1 MCITITMGL
10 FSWTELSG
18 LSLEWPV
25 YLVAMREEQNM
36 SEHNLVGT
44 NLDPAISEQER
55 ARLLDQM
62 AIDQARSDA
71 AADQIREA
79 LRNHEILEGQDVLPL
94 VGTMYRAVRDLR
106 TSIIDGRQPVDLSRG
121 RVEVSMPLENTDAYK
136 YRGVRHMED
145 AIFLLKVCEEA
156 HVDRNSLDTEGEK
169 SWIEDYMRQQMQ
181 PHIDSGLL
189 PEDITIT
196 AHPIRRD
203 TNDGYD
209 PLPMLPYGSVIFRA
223 NVYPRQ
229 IDEGVKEEAVNDVVL
244 RGIGEHAIRSDA
256 PQHSTAGSEKL
267 TPENDEVI
275 LRPDD
280 LTILHWCSRI
290 AEFARIVR
298 QDALD
303 DRQNGDGIY
312 PSVASQERAIF
323 VNQNS
328 DDKNPTIPS
337 RFPCRPLLRYDFVP
351 QVTGGYIVDFIRDD
365 LLHRLQ
371 PHIDS
376 GLIPPV
382 AVNVELCRHKA
393 ESYVVARVSFDTLS
407 KEWGKKLQE
416 RDVANSA
423 LDVPI
428 SRSS

>member
-1 MCITITMGL
+1 MC
-10 FSWTELSG
+10 
-18 LSLEWPV
+18 
-25 YLVAMREEQNM
+25 
-36 SEHNLVGT
+36 EHNLVGT
-44 NLDPAISEQER
+44 DLDPAISEQDQ

-62 AIDQARSDA
+62 AADQELSDA
-71 AADQIREA
+71 AANQLREA
-79 LRNHEILEGQDVLPL
+79 LENSSMLEGRDVLPL
-94 VGTMYRAVRDLR
+94 VCTMYDAVRDLR
-106 TSIIDGRQPVDLSRG
+106 KRIIDGSQPVDPSHG
-121 RVEVSMPLENTDAYK
+121 WVEISMPLKNSDAYQ
-136 YRGVRHMED
+136 YRGVQHMEH
-145 AIFLLKVCEEA
+145 AIFLLKICEEKNIE
-156 HVDRNSLDTEGEK
+156 RSSLGTEGEE
-169 SWIEDYMRQQMQ
+169 SCVEDYMMRQIQ

-189 PEDITIT
+189 PRDITIT

-203 TNDGYD
+203 TDGGYD

-229 IDEGVKEEAVNDVVL
+229 IDEGVKEGAVNDVAL

-256 PQHSTAGSEKL
+256 SQHSTANSEEL

-280 LTILHWCSRI
+280 LAILHWCSKI
-290 AEFARIVR
+290 AEFARVVR
-298 QDALD
+298 QRALE
-303 DRQNGDGIY
+303 DRQKGDGIY

-323 VNQNS
+323 INQNS
-328 DDKNPTIPS
+328 DDKNPTVPS
-337 RFPCRPLLRYDFVP
+337 RFPRRPLLRYDFVS
-351 QVTGGYIVDFIRDD
+351 QVTGDYIVDFIRDD

-382 AVNVELCRHKA
+382 AVSVELCRHKA
-393 ESYVVARVSFDTLS
+393 ESYVVARVSFDALS

>member
-1 MCITITMGL
+1 MC
-10 FSWTELSG
+10 
-18 LSLEWPV
+18 
-25 YLVAMREEQNM
+25 
-36 SEHNLVGT
+36 EHNLVGT
-44 NLDPAISEQER
+44 DLDPAISEQER

-62 AIDQARSDA
+62 AADQARSDA

-79 LRNHEILEGQDVLPL
+79 LENGSILEGRDVLLL
-94 VGTMYRAVRDLR
+94 VGTMYDAVRDLR
-106 TSIIDGRQPVDLSRG
+106 MSIVEGRQPIDPSHG
-121 RVEVSMPLENTDAYK
+121 WVEVSMPLENTDAYR
-136 YRGVRHMED
+136 YSGVQHMKD

-156 HVDRNSLDTEGEK
+156 RVDRNSLDTEGEK
-169 SWIEDYMRQQMQ
+169 SCVEGYMRKQIQ

-189 PEDITIT
+189 EDITIT

-203 TNDGYD
+203 TDGGYD

-229 IDEGVKEEAVNDVVL
+229 IDEGVKEEAVSDSDAVL
-244 RGIGEHAIRSDA
+244 RVIGEHAIRSDA
-256 PQHSTAGSEKL
+256 SQHSTADSEEL
-267 TPENDEVI
+267 TPQNDEVI
-275 LRPDD
+275 LQPDD
-280 LTILHWCSRI
+280 LAILHWCSKI
-290 AEFARIVR
+290 AEFARVVR
-298 QDALD
+298 QRALE
-303 DRQNGDGIY
+303 DRQKGDGIY
-312 PSVASQERAIF
+312 PSVAVQEREIF

-337 RFPCRPLLRYDFVP
+337 RFPRRPLLRYDFVP
-351 QVTGGYIVDFIRDD
+351 QVTGDYIVDFIRDD

-382 AVNVELCRHKA
+382 TVNVELRRHKA

-407 KEWGKKLQE
+407 KEWGEKLQE
-416 RDVANSA
+416 RDVVNSA

>member
-1 MCITITMGL
+1 MH
-10 FSWTELSG
+10 
-18 LSLEWPV
+18 
-25 YLVAMREEQNM
+25 
-36 SEHNLVGT
+36 EHNPVGAD
-44 NLDPAISEQER
+44 LDPAISEQEQ

-62 AIDQARSDA
+62 AADQARSDA
-71 AADQIREA
+71 VADQIRDA
-79 LRNHEILEGQDVLPL
+79 LEKGSMLEGRDVLPL
-94 VGTMYRAVRDLR
+94 VCTMYDAVRDLR
-106 TSIIDGRQPVDLSRG
+106 MSIVEGRQPIDHSHG
-121 RVEVSMPLENTDAYK
+121 WIEVSMPLKNTDE
-136 YRGVRHMED
+136 YRRMGVQHMEH
-145 AIFLLKVCEEA
+145 AIFLLKICEENNIE
-156 HVDRNSLDTEGEK
+156 RSSLNTEGEK
-169 SWIEDYMRQQMQ
+169 SHVEVYMRQQIQ

-189 PEDITIT
+189 PKDIIIT
-196 AHPIRRD
+196 AHPIRQD
-203 TNDGYD
+203 GDGGYD
-209 PLPMLPYGSVIFRA
+209 PLPMLSYGSVIFRA
-223 NVYPRQ
+223 NVYPQQ
-229 IDEGVKEEAVNDVVL
+229 IDEGVTEEAVNDVAL
-244 RGIGEHAIRSDA
+244 RGVGEHAIRSDA
-256 PQHSTAGSEKL
+256 SQHSTADSEEL

-280 LTILHWCSRI
+280 LAILHWCSRI

-298 QDALD
+298 QDAPD
-303 DRQNGDGIY
+303 DRQNGDEIY
-312 PSVASQERAIF
+312 PSVASQEWAIF

-337 RFPCRPLLRYDFVP
+337 RFPRRPLLRYDFVP
-351 QVTGGYIVDFIRDD
+351 QVTGNYIVDFIRDD

-382 AVNVELCRHKA
+382 AVNVELYRHKA

>member
-1 MCITITMGL
+1 MC
-10 FSWTELSG
+10 
-18 LSLEWPV
+18 
-25 YLVAMREEQNM
+25 
-36 SEHNLVGT
+36 EHNLVGT
-44 NLDPAISEQER
+44 DLDPAISEQER

-62 AIDQARSDA
+62 AADQARSDA
-71 AADQIREA
+71 VADQIREA
-79 LRNHEILEGQDVLPL
+79 LRNHEILEGRDVLPL
-94 VGTMYRAVRDLR
+94 VCTVYRAVRDLR
-106 TSIIDGRQPVDLSRG
+106 TSIIDRRQPVDPSRG
-121 RVEVSMPLENTDAYK
+121 RVEVSMPLENTDAYT
-136 YRGVRHMED
+136 YSGVQHMED

-169 SWIEDYMRQQMQ
+169 SWIEGYMMKQIQ

-203 TNDGYD
+203 TNGGYD
-209 PLPMLPYGSVIFRA
+209 PLPMLSYGSVIFRA

-229 IDEGVKEEAVNDVVL
+229 IDEGVKEEAVSDAVL
-244 RGIGEHAIRSDA
+244 RVIGEHAIRSDA

-267 TPENDEVI
+267 APENDEVI
-275 LRPDD
+275 LQPDD
-280 LTILHWCSRI
+280 LAILHWCSRI

-303 DRQNGDGIY
+303 NRQNEDGIY

-337 RFPCRPLLRYDFVP
+337 RFPRRPLLRYDFVP
-351 QVTGGYIVDFIRDD
+351 QVTGDYIVDFIRDD

-393 ESYVVARVSFDTLS
+393 ESYVVARVSFDALS

-416 RDVANSA
+416 RDVVNPA

>member
-1 MCITITMGL
+1 MH
-10 FSWTELSG
+10 
-18 LSLEWPV
+18 
-25 YLVAMREEQNM
+25 
-36 SEHNLVGT
+36 EHNLVETDLG
-44 NLDPAISEQER
+44 PAISEQER
-55 ARLLDQM
+55 AELLGRMIADQE
-62 AIDQARSDA
+62 RSDA
-71 AADQIREA
+71 AAETLERDIDKGR
-79 LRNHEILEGQDVLPL
+79 ILEGRNVLAL
-94 VGTMYRAVRDLR
+94 VSTIYREVRDLR
-106 TSIIDGRQPVDLSRG
+106 RSIINGSRPIDPSA
-121 RVEVSMPLENTDAYK
+121 VHLVASMPLDYTDNLNN
-136 YRGVRHMED
+136 RHRDD
-145 AIFLLKVCEEA
+145 AICLYEVCKATETN
-156 HVDRNSLDTEGEK
+156 RNSLRPKDEEEL
-169 SWIEDYMRQQMQ
+169 IEIHMRKRLQ
-181 PHIDSGLL
+181 PYVDSGLIPESIIIEARTVKSSYDDRL
-189 PEDITIT
+189 P
-196 AHPIRRD
+196 A
-203 TNDGYD
+203 
-209 PLPMLPYGSVIFRA
+209 LPYGSVIFRA

-229 IDEGVKEEAVNDVVL
+229 IDEGVKEGAVSDAVL

-256 PQHSTAGSEKL
+256 PQHKHSTAGSEKL

-275 LRPDD
+275 LQPDD
-280 LTILHWCSRI
+280 LAILHWCSKI
-290 AEFARIVR
+290 AEFARVVR
-298 QDALD
+298 QRALE
-303 DRQNGDGIY
+303 DRQKGDGIY

-337 RFPCRPLLRYDFVP
+337 RFLRRPLLRYDFVP
-351 QVTGGYIVDFIRDD
+351 QVTGDYIVDFIRDD

>member
-1 MCITITMGL
+1 MGRGNT
-10 FSWTELSG
+10 SETCGHIISTQGERTDID
-18 LSLEWPV
+18 PV
-25 YLVAMREEQNM
+25 M
-36 SEHNLVGT
+36 SER
-44 NLDPAISEQER
+44 ER
-55 ARLLDQM
+55 AELLGRMIADQE
-62 AIDQARSDA
+62 RSDA
-71 AADQIREA
+71 AAETLERDIDKGR
-79 LRNHEILEGQDVLPL
+79 ILEGRNVLAL
-94 VGTMYRAVRDLR
+94 VSTIYREVRDLR
-106 TSIIDGRQPVDLSRG
+106 RSIINGSRPIDPSA
-121 RVEVSMPLENTDAYK
+121 VHLVASMPLDYTDNLNN
-136 YRGVRHMED
+136 RHRDD
-145 AIFLLKVCEEA
+145 AICLYEVCKATETN
-156 HVDRNSLDTEGEK
+156 RNSLRSKDEEEL
-169 SWIEDYMRQQMQ
+169 IEIHMKKRLQLY
-181 PHIDSGLL
+181 IDSGLIPESIIIEAHTVKPSYDDRL
-189 PEDITIT
+189 PV
-196 AHPIRRD
+196 
-203 TNDGYD
+203 
-209 PLPMLPYGSVIFRA
+209 LPYGSVIFRA

-229 IDEGVKEEAVNDVVL
+229 IDEGVEEEAVNDVAL

-280 LTILHWCSRI
+280 LAILHWCSRI

-303 DRQNGDGIY
+303 NRQNEDGIY
-312 PSVASQERAIF
+312 PSVAVQEREIF
-323 VNQNS
+323 INQNS
-328 DDKNPTIPS
+328 DDKNPTVPS
-337 RFPCRPLLRYDFVP
+337 RFPRRPLLRYDFVS
-351 QVTGGYIVDFIRDD
+351 QVTGDYIVDFIRDD

-393 ESYVVARVSFDTLS
+393 ESYAVARVSFDTLS

-416 RDVANSA
+416 RYVVNPA

>member
-1 MCITITMGL
+1 MC
-10 FSWTELSG
+10 
-18 LSLEWPV
+18 
-25 YLVAMREEQNM
+25 
-36 SEHNLVGT
+36 EHNLVGT
-44 NLDPAISEQER
+44 DLDPAISEQDQ

-62 AIDQARSDA
+62 AADQELSDA
-71 AADQIREA
+71 AANQLREA
-79 LRNHEILEGQDVLPL
+79 LENSSMLEGRDVLPL
-94 VGTMYRAVRDLR
+94 VCTMYDAVRDLR
-106 TSIIDGRQPVDLSRG
+106 KRIIDGSQPVDPSHG
-121 RVEVSMPLENTDAYK
+121 WVEISMPLKNSDAYQ
-136 YRGVRHMED
+136 YRGVQHMEH
-145 AIFLLKVCEEA
+145 AIFLLKICEEKNIE
-156 HVDRNSLDTEGEK
+156 RSSLDTEGEE
-169 SWIEDYMRQQMQ
+169 SCVEDYMMRQIQ

-189 PEDITIT
+189 PRDITIT

-203 TNDGYD
+203 TDGGYD

-229 IDEGVKEEAVNDVVL
+229 IDEGVKEGAVNDVAL

-256 PQHSTAGSEKL
+256 SQHSTANSEEL

-280 LTILHWCSRI
+280 LAILHWCSKI
-290 AEFARIVR
+290 AEFARVVR
-298 QDALD
+298 QRALE
-303 DRQNGDGIY
+303 DRQKGDGIY
-312 PSVASQERAIF
+312 PSVAVQEREIF
-323 VNQNS
+323 INQNS
-328 DDKNPTIPS
+328 DDKNPTVPS
-337 RFPCRPLLRYDFVP
+337 RFPRRPLLRYDFVP
-351 QVTGGYIVDFIRDD
+351 QVTGYYIVDFIRDD

-382 AVNVELCRHKA
+382 AVNVELRRHKA

-407 KEWGKKLQE
+407 KEWGEKLQE
-416 RDVANSA
+416 RDVINSA

>member
-1 MCITITMGL
+1 MC
-10 FSWTELSG
+10 
-18 LSLEWPV
+18 
-25 YLVAMREEQNM
+25 
-36 SEHNLVGT
+36 EHNLVGT
-44 NLDPAISEQER
+44 DLDPAISEQER

-62 AIDQARSDA
+62 AADQARSDA

-79 LRNHEILEGQDVLPL
+79 LENGSMLEGRDVLPL

-106 TSIIDGRQPVDLSRG
+106 TSIIDGRQPVDPYRG
-121 RVEVSMPLENTDAYK
+121 RVEVSMPLENTDAYR
-136 YRGVRHMED
+136 YSGVQHMED
-145 AIFLLKVCEEA
+145 AIFLLKVCEES
-156 HVDRNSLDTEGEK
+156 HIDRNSLDTEGEK
-169 SWIEDYMRQQMQ
+169 NCVEGYMMKQIQ

-203 TNDGYD
+203 TNGGYD
-209 PLPMLPYGSVIFRA
+209 PLPMLSYGSVIFRA
-223 NVYPRQ
+223 NVYPQQ
-229 IDEGVKEEAVNDVVL
+229 IDEGVKEEVVSDAVL
-244 RGIGEHAIRSDA
+244 RVIGEHAIRSDA

-275 LRPDD
+275 LQPDD
-280 LTILHWCSRI
+280 LAILHWCSKI
-290 AEFARIVR
+290 AEFARVVR
-298 QDALD
+298 QRALE
-303 DRQNGDGIY
+303 DRQKGDGIY
-312 PSVASQERAIF
+312 PSVAVQERAIF
-323 VNQNS
+323 INQNS
-328 DDKNPTIPS
+328 DDKNPTVPS
-337 RFPCRPLLRYDFVP
+337 RFPRRPLLRYDFVP
-351 QVTGGYIVDFIRDD
+351 QVTGDYIVDFIRDD

-393 ESYVVARVSFDTLS
+393 ESYVVARVSFDALS

-416 RDVANSA
+416 RDVVNSA

>member
-1 MCITITMGL
+1 MH
-10 FSWTELSG
+10 
-18 LSLEWPV
+18 
-25 YLVAMREEQNM
+25 
-36 SEHNLVGT
+36 EHNLVET
-44 NLDPAISEQER
+44 DLDPAISEQGR

-62 AIDQARSDA
+62 AADQARSDA
-71 AADQIREA
+71 VADQIQDA

-94 VGTMYRAVRDLR
+94 VCTIYDAVRDLR
-106 TSIIDGRQPVDLSRG
+106 KRIIDGSQPIDPSHG
-121 RVEVSMPLENTDAYK
+121 WIEVSMPLKNTDE
-136 YRGVRHMED
+136 YRRMGVQHMEH
-145 AIFLLKVCEEA
+145 AIFLLKICEENNIE
-156 HVDRNSLDTEGEK
+156 RSSLDTEGEK
-169 SWIEDYMRQQMQ
+169 SCVEGYMRKQIQ

-189 PEDITIT
+189 PRDITIT
-196 AHPIRRD
+196 AHPIRQD
-203 TNDGYD
+203 GDGGYD

-229 IDEGVKEEAVNDVVL
+229 IDEGVEEEAVNDVAL

-256 PQHSTAGSEKL
+256 SQHSTADSEEL

-280 LTILHWCSRI
+280 LAILHWCSKI
-290 AEFARIVR
+290 AEFARVVR
-298 QDALD
+298 QRALE
-303 DRQNGDGIY
+303 DRQKGDGIY

-328 DDKNPTIPS
+328 DDKNPTVPS
-337 RFPCRPLLRYDFVP
+337 RFPRRPLLRYDFVP
-351 QVTGGYIVDFIRDD
+351 QVTGDYIVDYIRDD

-416 RDVANSA
+416 RDVVNPA
-423 LDVPI
+423 LNVPI
-428 SRSS
+428 SRSP

>member
-1 MCITITMGL
+1 MH
-10 FSWTELSG
+10 
-18 LSLEWPV
+18 
-25 YLVAMREEQNM
+25 
-36 SEHNLVGT
+36 EHNLVET
-44 NLDPAISEQER
+44 DLDPAISEQER

-62 AIDQARSDA
+62 AADQARSDA
-71 AADQIREA
+71 VADQIREA
-79 LRNHEILEGQDVLPL
+79 LRNHEILEGRDVLPL
-94 VGTMYRAVRDLR
+94 VCTIYDAVRDLR
-106 TSIIDGRQPVDLSRG
+106 KRIIDGSQPIDHSHG
-121 RVEVSMPLENTDAYK
+121 WIEVSMPLKNTDE
-136 YRGVRHMED
+136 YRRMGVQHMEH
-145 AIFLLKVCEEA
+145 AIFLLKICEENNIE
-156 HVDRNSLDTEGEK
+156 RSSLDTESEK
-169 SWIEDYMRQQMQ
+169 RRVEDYMREQIE

-203 TNDGYD
+203 TNGGYD
-209 PLPMLPYGSVIFRA
+209 PLPVLPYGSVIFRA

-229 IDEGVKEEAVNDVVL
+229 IDEGVKEEAVSDAVL
-244 RGIGEHAIRSDA
+244 RVIGEHAIRSDA

-275 LRPDD
+275 LQPDD
-280 LTILHWCSRI
+280 LAILHWCSRI

-303 DRQNGDGIY
+303 NRQNEDGIY

-323 VNQNS
+323 INQNS
-328 DDKNPTIPS
+328 DDKNPTVPS
-337 RFPCRPLLRYDFVP
+337 RFPRRPLLRYDFVP
-351 QVTGGYIVDFIRDD
+351 QVTGDYIVDFIRDD

-416 RDVANSA
+416 RDVVNSA

>member
-1 MCITITMGL
+1 MH
-10 FSWTELSG
+10 
-18 LSLEWPV
+18 
-25 YLVAMREEQNM
+25 
-36 SEHNLVGT
+36 EHNPVEID
-44 NLDPAISEQER
+44 LDPAISEQER

-62 AIDQARSDA
+62 AADQARSDA
-71 AADQIREA
+71 AAETLERDIDKGR
-79 LRNHEILEGQDVLPL
+79 ILESRNVLAL
-94 VGTMYRAVRDLR
+94 VSTIYRDVRDLR
-106 TSIIDGRQPVDLSRG
+106 RSIINGSRPIDPSAFHL
-121 RVEVSMPLENTDAYK
+121 VANMPLDYTDNPNN
-136 YRGVRHMED
+136 RHRDD
-145 AIFLLKVCEEA
+145 AICLYEVCKA
-156 HVDRNSLDTEGEK
+156 TKTNRNSLRPEDEEEL
-169 SWIEDYMRQQMQ
+169 IEIHMKKRLQ
-181 PHIDSGLL
+181 PYVDSGLIPESIIIEARTVKSSYDDRL
-189 PEDITIT
+189 P
-196 AHPIRRD
+196 A
-203 TNDGYD
+203 
-209 PLPMLPYGSVIFRA
+209 LPYGSVIFRA

-229 IDEGVKEEAVNDVVL
+229 IDEGVKEEAVSDEVL

-256 PQHSTAGSEKL
+256 PQHKHSTAGSEKL

-275 LRPDD
+275 LQPDD
-280 LTILHWCSRI
+280 LAILHWCSKI
-290 AEFARIVR
+290 AEFARVVR
-298 QDALD
+298 QRALE

-328 DDKNPTIPS
+328 DDKNPTVPS
-337 RFPCRPLLRYDFVP
+337 RFPRRPLLRYDFVP
-351 QVTGGYIVDFIRDD
+351 QVTGDYIVDFIRDD

-393 ESYVVARVSFDTLS
+393 ESYVVARVSFDALS

>member
-1 MCITITMGL
+1 MH
-10 FSWTELSG
+10 
-18 LSLEWPV
+18 
-25 YLVAMREEQNM
+25 
-36 SEHNLVGT
+36 EHNPVET
-44 NLDPAISEQER
+44 DLDPAISEQER

-62 AIDQARSDA
+62 AADQARSDA
-71 AADQIREA
+71 VADRIREA
-79 LRNHEILEGQDVLPL
+79 FKNGSMLEGRDVLPL
-94 VGTMYRAVRDLR
+94 VCTIYDVVRDLR
-106 TSIIDGRQPVDLSRG
+106 KRIIDGSQPIDPSHG
-121 RVEVSMPLENTDAYK
+121 WIEVSMPLKNTDE
-136 YRGVRHMED
+136 YRRMGVQHMEH
-145 AIFLLKVCEEA
+145 AIFLLEICAEKNIK
-156 HVDRNSLDTEGEK
+156 RNSLGAEDEK
-169 SWIEDYMRQQMQ
+169 SCVEDYMREQIQ

-196 AHPIRRD
+196 AHPIRQA
-203 TNDGYD
+203 TGGGYD
-209 PLPMLPYGSVIFRA
+209 PLPMLSYGSVIFRA
-223 NVYPRQ
+223 NVYPQQ
-229 IDEGVKEEAVNDVVL
+229 IDEGVKEGAVSDAVL
-244 RGIGEHAIRSDA
+244 REIGEHAIRSDA

-275 LRPDD
+275 LQPDD
-280 LTILHWCSRI
+280 LAILHWCSKI
-290 AEFARIVR
+290 AEFARVVR
-298 QDALD
+298 QRALE

-323 VNQNS
+323 INQNS
-328 DDKNPTIPS
+328 NDKNPTVPS
-337 RFPCRPLLRYDFVP
+337 RFPRRPLLRYDFVP
-351 QVTGGYIVDFIRDD
+351 QVTGDYIVDFIRDD

-393 ESYVVARVSFDTLS
+393 ESYVVARVSFDALS

-423 LDVPI
+423 LDVTI